1 MSLLYMIIAFLVA
14 IGLLVAVHEFGHYWV
29 ARRSGVKILCF
40 SIGFGQTL
48 WSKRFGTDQ
57 TEFVIAAIPL
67 GGYVKMLDERE
78 APVAPE
84 EQHRAFNRQSLGVR
98 SAIVLAGPLF
108 NLVLAVSIY
117 TLVYMIGLT
126 GTKAVIGEVTPGGLA
141 EQAGFRSG
149 YQVVAVDGREVLRW
163 ESVIQATLS
172 KLLDQE
178 LIAYRVLDKTG
189 TESLLYLDMRHLTL
203 DDISEGQFFSVA
215 GFWPRYPPLPAQLGE
230 VVVGSPAAEAGLQV
244 GDVIVAVNHEPISTW
259 KQWSGVIAAHPESP
273 MLVRIRRGEQLI
285 TLTVTPARTESGEG
299 RIGVRP
305 QRAEIPAEYLIT
317 ERHAPW
323 TALWLS
329 LEKTV
334 DLSVLTLRVMYK
346 MLTLQLSTRNIS
358 GPITIAN
365 YAGQSAQTGV
375 ISFLMFLGLISLSL
389 GIINLLPIPLLDG
402 GHLLLYFIEWV
413 KGSPVSETAQVW
425 LYKIG
430 LTFIVLLMTLAIFND
445 IDRFFR

>member
-1 MSLLYMIIAFLVA
+1 MSVLYMILSFLVA

-40 SIGFGQTL
+40 SIGFGQVL
-48 WSKRFGTDQ
+48 WSRRFGVDQ

-78 APVAPE
+78 APVPPE
-84 EQHRAFNRQSLGVR
+84 EQHRAFNRQSLGIR
-98 SAIVLAGPLF
+98 SAIVLAGPVF
-108 NLVLAVSIY
+108 NFVLAILIY

-126 GTKAVIGEVTPGGLA
+126 GTKAVIGEVVPGGLA
-141 EQAGFRSG
+141 DQAGFRSG
-149 YQVVAVDGREVLRW
+149 YQVIAVDGKDVLRW
-163 ESVIQATLS
+163 ESVIQASLP
-172 KLLDQE
+172 KLLDRE
-178 LIAYRVLDKTG
+178 LMAYSVLDKTG
-189 TESLLYLDMRHLTL
+189 RETLLHLDMRHLTL
-203 DDISEGQFFSVA
+203 DDISEGQFFTAA

-230 VVVGSPAAEAGLQV
+230 VVAGGAAAQAGLQV
-244 GDVIVAVNHEPISTW
+244 GDRIVAVNHEPINSW
-259 KQWSGVIAAHPESP
+259 KQWSEAISAHPESP
-273 MLVRIRRGEQLI
+273 MSVRIQRGEQLI

-305 QRAEIPAEYLIT
+305 QRTEIPSEYLIT
-317 ERHAPW
+317 ERYAPW

-329 LEKTV
+329 VEKTAE
-334 DLSVLTLRVMYK
+334 LSVLSLRVMYK
-346 MLTLQLSTRNIS
+346 MLTLQLSTNNIS
-358 GPITIAN
+358 GPITIAH

-375 ISFLMFLGLISLSL
+375 ISFLLFLGLISLSL

-402 GHLLLYFIEWV
+402 GHLLLYLIEWV

-425 LYKIG
+425 LYKVG